1 MARVKELK
9 SENDVKDS
17 IKQWLDRRNAW
28 SYAPI
33 QNGMGVIGIHDRI
46 ACLPVTVTEAMV
58 GKRIGLFLSI
68 EAKAPGRRGEDD
80 RGLSKHQR
88 RHMNAIHMAK
98 GISLV
103 CDGLEDLGELEQL
116 LDRLQWGGE

>member
-1 MARVKELK
+1 MARTKEFR
-9 SENDVKDS
+9 SENDVKAA

-46 ACLPVTVTEAMV
+46 ACLPITVTEAMV
-58 GKRIGLFLSI
+58 GERIGLFLSI
-68 EAKAPGRRGEDD
+68 EAKAPGRRGEAD

-88 RHMNAIHMAK
+88 RNMDAIHAAR
-98 GISLV
+98 GISIV
-103 CDGLEDLGELEQL
+103 CDSYEDLEYLSRLVGEA
-116 LDRLQWGGE
+116 